1 MRKIFTLTIVTI
13 FMLTVSSVSSFTPE
27 KGFYAEYRLW
37 ENPELPETT
46 AFALLREHREWEV
59 KYIFIG
65 DLVYKYQI
73 LDIKNNIATIR
84 ICFEGTALGYGHKVE
99 EEASF
104 RRIFDIKVNLDT
116 LEMIDDNGKSWGKW
130 LFWVP
135 LGSYDHRRYTI
146 MKNWNDHGEV
156 RGWIYGPYEND
167 FLFEVLHSP
176 YMKNTTHFFRIYT
189 LKTVFETHEVIYPS
203 FEEYGIIPS
212 YKDYKTSEGSIHSG
226 GYGGYYLDEIDIEF
240 SDGVRKICPPG
251 LHTRIWYTED
261 GLLLESADGWIDDFL
276 DQKLGIVLLDL
287 GFLYLTDCGIK
298 NRTMI
303 EPPTPETQRTSFKKE
318 VEMMVGSAEEN
329 VSTETPSE
337 TQITETPQK
346 SEQKSETP
354 LPTKQSQKETN
365 ILYYIVPILIVVLI
379 AVFLVMKE
387 KR

>member
-1 MRKIFTLTIVTI
+1 MGE
-13 FMLTVSSVSSFTPE
+13 M
-27 KGFYAEYRLW
+27 
-37 ENPELPETT
+37 
-46 AFALLREHREWEV
+46 ALL
-59 KYIFIG
+59 G
-65 DLVYKYQI
+65 
-73 LDIKNNIATIR
+73 
-84 ICFEGTALGYGHKVE
+84 ALGIVR
-99 EEASF
+99 SQ
-104 RRIFDIKVNLDT
+104 
-116 LEMIDDNGKSWGKW
+116 
-130 LFWVP
+130 
-135 LGSYDHRRYTI
+135 RYTI
-146 MKNWNDHGEV
+146 IKNWNDHGEV

-176 YMKNTTHFFRIYT
+176 YMKDTTHFFRIYT
-189 LKTVFETHEVIYPS
+189 LTTEDHDAIYPS

-251 LHTRIWYTED
+251 LHIMIFYDED

-354 LPTKQSQKETN
+354 LPTEQSQEKME
-365 ILYYIVPILIVVLI
+365 ILYYIVPILIVVII
-379 AVFLVMKE
+379 AVFLVVKE
-387 KR
+387 RR